1 MLAAARRCTA
11 TYFTRQQM
19 ADMGLLPPDAALIEK
34 PFDDAQATKVVNGDG
49 NIDGDARGDDDEP
62 EAIGLIGHFEATELM
77 GRKGKAGPFV
87 GSLDMSMTKR
97 DLISTEEGVGE
108 MPIKR
113 NRKVSA
119 FRSSGCR
126 CLRRNHYCQYF

>member
-19 ADMGLLPPDAALIEK
+19 ADMGLLPEK
-34 PFDDAQATKVVNGDG
+34 PFDDAQTTELVTGDG

-62 EAIGLIGHFEATELM
+62 AAIGLIGHFEATELM
-77 GRKGKAGPFV
+77 GHKGKAGPFV

-108 MPIKR
+108 MPITS
-113 NRKVSA
+113 NRQISA

-126 CLRRNHYCQYF
+126 CLR